1 MTTKTS
7 RQAIMDKI
15 EQRLDRLEAILKE
28 GWHLT
33 ETQEGLVEANEI
45 IEGLSKY
52 WSVMND
58 EQTDFVRGAEQMIE
72 NRSVW
77 PD

>member
-15 EQRLDRLEAILKE
+15 EQRLDRLETILKE
-28 GWHLT
+28 GMHLT
-33 ETQEGLVEANEI
+33 EAQEGLLEANKI
-45 IEGLSKY
+45 IEDLSKY

-58 EQTDFVRGAEQMIE
+58 EQTDFVRGAEHMIE
-72 NRSVW
+72 TRTCWS
-77 PD
+77 

>member
-15 EQRLDRLEAILKE
+15 EQRLDRLETILKE
-28 GWHLT
+28 GCHLT
-33 ETQEGLVEANEI
+33 ETQEGLAEANEI

-52 WSVMND
+52 LSVMND
-58 EQTDFVRGAEQMIE
+58 EQTDFLRGAEHMLE

-77 PD
+77 

>member
-7 RQAIMDKI
+7 RQAIIDRI

-28 GWHLT
+28 GAHLR
-33 ETQEGLVEANEI
+33 EAQGGLFEATVI

-52 WSVMND
+52 WSLMND
-58 EQTDFVRGAEQMIE
+58 EQIDFVRGAEHMLE
-72 NRSVW
+72 NRTQW
-77 PD
+77 G

>member
-28 GWHLT
+28 GRHLT
-33 ETQEGLVEANEI
+33 EAQEGLLEANEI
-45 IEGLSKY
+45 IEGLSQY

-58 EQTDFVRGAEQMIE
+58 EQTDFVRGAEHMLE
-72 NRSVW
+72 NKTIW
-77 PD
+77 E

>member
-15 EQRLDRLEAILKE
+15 EQRLDRLETILKE
-28 GWHLT
+28 GRHLT
-33 ETQEGLVEANEI
+33 ETQEGLAEANEI

-52 WSVMND
+52 WSVMSD
-58 EQTDFVRGAEQMIE
+58 EQTDFVRGAEHMIE
-72 NRSVW
+72 TRTCW
-77 PD
+77 G